1 NHKLDSEFQGIIPLE
16 FSFHGRFGDFRNPEI
31 LRKLD
36 EATQLV
42 QGGGGK
48 GVTSLSAVVKD
59 LNQKVTGSLAVPGS
73 TEAISQLLLLVE
85 GTEAGLERL
94 VDDEFSHA
102 RVFATSPDLG
112 ARDFIPM
119 VDEWEAQF
127 ETLFKGTGIKGR
139 VTGVIPV
146 ASKVMA
152 SLIQQLLNSLMVALL
167 VIIVSLGFVFRSI
180 KMALAG
186 LLSNVLPLLL
196 TLGFYGINE
205 FELDPGTAVIFTI
218 ALGIA
223 VDDTIHL
230 LARYREEL
238 RGTTDI
244 REAIITSVTHSA
256 GAIVLTSVILSAGF
270 LVISLSTFP
279 ANRTFGLL
287 GSAIIFLALIADL
300 IFTPAALLWLKPT
313 YHDGKA

>member
-1 NHKLDSEFQGIIPLE
+1 
-16 FSFHGRFGDFRNPEI
+16 
-31 LRKLD
+31 
-36 EATQLV
+36 
-42 QGGGGK
+42 
-48 GVTSLSAVVKD
+48 
-59 LNQKVTGSLAVPGS
+59 
-73 TEAISQLLLLVE
+73 
-85 GTEAGLERL
+85 
-94 VDDEFSHA
+94 
-102 RVFATSPDLG
+102 
-112 ARDFIPM
+112 M
-119 VDEWEAQF
+119 
-127 ETLFKGTGIKGR
+127 
-139 VTGVIPV
+139 IPV

-152 SLIQQLLNSLMVALL
+152 SLIQQLLTSLMVALL
-167 VIIVSLGFVFRSI
+167 VIVVSLGFVFRSI
-180 KMALAG
+180 KMAVAG
-186 LLSNVLPLLL
+186 VLSNVLPLLL
-196 TLGFYGINE
+196 TLGFYGSNE

-238 RGTTDI
+238 RKTTDI

-313 YHDGKA
+313 YRSTPRN